1 MNGGKPSFV
10 SVAKGLSGL
19 TKGKLKNNLTKGLQ
33 SNVKAGLK
41 NPMGAVAGLQGNIPN
56 PIQQATSPFGKL
68 ANIVATKDASERLAA
83 QARFGIDPSPPA
95 VAPEPGS
102 VKAGIYNYMAENG
115 ASRLIIAIVILSL
128 FVIAYIVI
136 VIVLIYVMVRLM
148 RRSLRLIMKKQYA
161 SGFTQGIF
169 GFLGMILVISAVIFS
184 PVSIAASF
192 TEEIGQFV
200 ESLL

>member
-1 MNGGKPSFV
+1 MAQANGFLGD
-10 SVAKGLSGL
+10 
-19 TKGKLKNNLTKGLQ
+19 LKNK
-33 SNVKAGLK
+33 
-41 NPMGAVAGLQGNIPN
+41 
-56 PIQQATSPFGKL
+56 
-68 ANIVATKDASERLAA
+68 IVAEDTLQRTLLGNEL
-83 QARFGIDPSPPA
+83 GITPSSPA

-169 GFLGMILVISAVIFS
+169 GFFGMILVISAVIFS

>member
-1 MNGGKPSFV
+1 MGAV
-10 SVAKGLSGL
+10 
-19 TKGKLKNNLTKGLQ
+19 
-33 SNVKAGLK
+33 AGL
-41 NPMGAVAGLQGNIPN
+41 NPMGAVAGLN
-56 PIQQATSPFGKL
+56 PMGAVAGLNPMGAVAKSPFGKL
-68 ANIVATKDASERLAA
+68 ANYVATRDAAERLAA
-83 QARFGIDPSPPA
+83 QDRFGIVPSPPA

-115 ASRLIIAIVILSL
+115 VSRLIIAIVILSL

-169 GFLGMILVISAVIFS
+169 GFFGMILVISAVIFS

-192 TEEIGQFV
+192 TEEIGRFV